1 MLTDTTAFIVYCPG
15 LQKADITTLSSV
27 DGITVYKADFAF
39 APGRQGPV
47 KLTID
52 FPMVGILST
61 FSPTIGPDRGIHQ
74 WFAAV
79 RTRSDFYFGSPFIS
93 AVRDGK
99 YNYLTLAASD
109 AVNSTVLALSVEDFE
124 QQEKIRFTI
133 TLLAGQEHPAEYQV
147 LLRIDERPL
156 SMVDTVAGVQ
166 QWFSTFYPARRPAP
180 AASEWPLYSS
190 WYNFHQHPQQTKLQQ
205 EMELAAQVGFT
216 SMILDDG
223 WSYDGPGVGDYSC
236 CGDWAVSRQKF
247 PDMAGFIR
255 RTHELGIKVTW
266 WFPVPFVGMKTQ
278 DYQRFKDKC
287 LYIYANAGVLD
298 VRYAQVR
305 AFIVDM
311 LAGFVQEYGLDG
323 LKLDF
328 IDAFV
333 IKPESPAPNA
343 DMDIPALGQ
352 AVTALLDELD
362 EKLYAIRP
370 ELLLEYRQNY
380 VGPAI
385 TRYGNMLRVG
395 DCAFSSD
402 INRIGIA
409 DLRLLAHPLAV
420 HADMLFWAK
429 DETVQNAARQMLC
442 TMFGVP
448 QISVLLTEV
457 PREHCRA
464 IKAFID
470 YWQANRATLL
480 HGRFDFEGLDCGYPL
495 LSASDDTRT
504 ITALYKTNL
513 CKYAGGSQHVHN
525 ATADPQVV
533 VVSNAAGAVPATVF
547 DLFGDT
553 VRHITVTPGAN
564 LLDIPVGGRVEIG

>member
-1 MLTDTTAFIVYCPG
+1 MLADTTAFVTHCDG
-15 LQKADITTLSSV
+15 LQSARFITLSSA
-27 DGITVYKADFAF
+27 DGVTVWQADFAF
-39 APGRQGPV
+39 APGRSGPI
-47 KLTID
+47 KLTVD

-74 WFAAV
+74 WFAAI

-109 AVNSTVLALSVEDFE
+109 AVNSTQLALSVEDFE

-133 TLLAGQEHPAEYQV
+133 TLLNGMEHPDTYSVQ
-147 LLRIDERPL
+147 LRLDERPL
-156 SMVDTVAGVQ
+156 SMVDTVADLHT
-166 QWFSTFYPARRPAP
+166 WFESFYPVRCAAP
-180 AASEWPLYSS
+180 AASEYPLYSS
-190 WYNFHQHPQQTKLQQ
+190 WYNFHQHPDQAKLTA
-205 EMELAAQVGFT
+205 EMEAAAEAGFT

-236 CGDWAVSRQKF
+236 CGDWAVSTEKF
-247 PDMAGFIR
+247 PDMAGFVR
-255 RTHELGIKVTW
+255 ATHDLGIKVSW
-266 WFPVPFVGMKTQ
+266 WFPVPFVGVKTA

-305 AFIVDM
+305 DFIVNM
-311 LAGFVQEYGLDG
+311 LAGFVQKYDLDG

-333 IKPESPAPNA
+333 IKPESPAANPE
-343 DMDIPALGQ
+343 MDIPALGQ
-352 AVTALLDELD
+352 AVIALLEQLD
-362 EKLYAIRP
+362 ARLKAIRP
-370 ELLLEYRQNY
+370 DLLLEYRQNY

-409 DLRLLAHPLAV
+409 DLRLLNHPLAV
-420 HADMLFWAK
+420 HADMLFWSV
-429 DETVQNAARQMLC
+429 DETVENIARQMLC
-442 TMFGVP
+442 TLFGVP

-457 PREHCRA
+457 PAQHRRA
-464 IKAFID
+464 IKAFVS

-480 HGRFDFEGLDCGYPL
+480 HGKFDFEGLDCGYPL
-495 LSASDDTRT
+495 LSASDESKTV
-504 ITALYKTNL
+504 TALYKTGL
-513 CKYAGGSQHVHN
+513 CSYAGGRQDVHN
-525 ATADPQVV
+525 ATAGTQVV
-533 VVSNAAGAVPATVF
+533 VVSTAAAPAQAVILDLYGEKVAGTV
-547 DLFGDT
+547 
-553 VRHITVTPGAN
+553 IAPGAN
-564 LLDIPVGGRVEIG
+564 LLAVPVGGRVEIG